1 MVLVMDQDTG
11 LVALDLVME
20 ALEADIVVMDPDMEE
35 DMDQV
40 LEATALD
47 MEDMGQALDLDME
60 ALEEDT
66 EEECME

>member
-1 MVLVMDQDTG
+1 MVLVTDQDTD
-11 LVALDLVME
+11 LVALDLAME

-47 MEDMGQALDLDME
+47 MEDMGQALDPDME